1 MICSLRFE
9 NGIKTALSA
18 EPFYCLNR
26 SKSRVRSKNL
36 DRSSYEDVMSRR
48 SHTPRITGGAW
59 KGRPLIGGVPQG
71 VRPTSSKIREAL
83 GSKLSSH
90 FPGAYV
96 LDAFAGAGV
105 FSAEAL
111 SRGATNIVAIDKN
124 MNAIR
129 SIRASISNLD
139 PEVDITLKCGD
150 TLSFLRRARS
160 GDTHPFDIVFI
171 DPPYA
176 SDLILPALKLLVS
189 GNWVHKDSAIVVEA
203 SSRDEPT
210 PAPCG
215 LAILN
220 SRRYGDTQ
228 ISMYC
233 LSQSEGEES

>member
-1 MICSLRFE
+1 
-9 NGIKTALSA
+9 
-18 EPFYCLNR
+18 
-26 SKSRVRSKNL
+26 
-36 DRSSYEDVMSRR
+36 MSRR

-83 GSKLSSH
+83 GSRLNPH
-90 FPGAYV
+90 LPGAYV

-105 FSAEAL
+105 LSAEAL
-111 SRGATNIVAIDKN
+111 SRGAAKVVAFDKN
-124 MNAIR
+124 MSAIR
-129 SIRASISNLD
+129 SARTSINNLD
-139 PEVDITLKCGD
+139 PEADIALKCGD
-150 TLSFLRRARS
+150 TLSFLRRTRAS
-160 GDTHPFDIVFI
+160 EAHPFDIVFI

-176 SDLILPALKLLVS
+176 SDLILPTLKLLVS
-189 GNWVHKDSAIVVEA
+189 GDWVHKDSTIVVEA

-228 ISMYC
+228 ISIYC